1 MTEALFVHV
10 PKTGGTA
17 VANSM
22 RGNPAF
28 SEQAALN
35 HEKRSC
41 FSEAN
46 ATKIIRF
53 SHCRP
58 TFLVECEVIG
68 RDQLVRWLT
77 FAIIRN
83 PWARLV
89 SGYHAGI
96 QSSAAASRAM
106 YEGNGLDSFEKFARW
121 VLDGNAP
128 YPKRS
133 VMKHGQWVFPQVLW
147 YHVDGACV
155 VDVLLK
161 TESLSDGWSKLSKR
175 IGVSP
180 SLPTRVNAS
189 RHDPY
194 RSYYDK
200 PLATAVGEFY
210 RADCELGSYS
220 F

>member
-1 MTEALFVHV
+1 MSEALFIHV

-22 RGNPAF
+22 RGNPVF
-28 SEQAALN
+28 SEQAALS
-35 HEKRSC
+35 HEKRPC

-58 TFLVECEVIG
+58 AFLVEHEVIG
-68 RDQLVRWLT
+68 RDQLARWLT
-77 FAIIRN
+77 FAIMRN

-96 QSSAAASRAM
+96 QHGSAANRAV
-106 YEGNGLDSFEKFARW
+106 YEDNGLGTFEKFARW
-121 VLDGNAP
+121 VLDGEAP

-155 VDVLLK
+155 IDVLLK
-161 TESLSDGWSKLSKR
+161 TESLLDGWSKLSKQL
-175 IGVSP
+175 GVSP
-180 SLPTRVNAS
+180 GLPPGTNAS
-189 RHDPY
+189 QHGPY
-194 RSYYDK
+194 QSYYGK
-200 PLATAVGEFY
+200 QLATDVGEFY
-210 RADCELGSYS
+210 KADCEFGNYI